1 VALDR
6 QGETL
11 RDLANPQ
18 QAAQSNATEIAK
30 AVLKGLH
37 ESVGAT
43 LGAFRK
49 NRINIMFYFQHVAA
63 FIR

>member
-1 VALDR
+1 MAGAFRIKQYR
-6 QGETL
+6 QGEIL

-37 ESVGAT
+37 ESVG
-43 LGAFRK
+43 GNFGGISEK
-49 NRINIMFYFQHVAA
+49 
-63 FIR
+63 